1 MDNDTYFGGGGSM
14 HDLFNGQGIDVDI
27 NGQNTI
33 ESASQHRNNQQLLSP
48 TTTTHRH
55 DSMFSCS
62 SIGGTPRHS
71 IFRQAEAQPC
81 ANLHQTVHSPN
92 GYTYVPVNGGMS
104 RSASQYSSASSGQR
118 SFSQSLQPAS
128 RGSFGSIL
136 VSTGSAMSRSISS
149 TSASQRNAP
158 QPYPFRSNSHSV
170 HFRPRRSSD
179 ISPYM
184 EYEHFA
190 AAAMS
195 PFEYAVNDTIDEGI
209 PEHED
214 ESKVFGRFGYDNE

>member
-1 MDNDTYFGGGGSM
+1 M

-118 SFSQSLQPAS
+118 SFSQSLQRAS

>member
-1 MDNDTYFGGGGSM
+1 MR
-14 HDLFNGQGIDVDI
+14 DLFNGQGIGVDI

-33 ESASQHRNNQQLLSP
+33 ESASQYRNNQQLLSP
-48 TTTTHRH
+48 TTTHRH

-71 IFRQAEAQPC
+71 ISHQAEAQPC
-81 ANLHQTVHSPN
+81 ANIHQTVHSPI
-92 GYTYVPVNGGMS
+92 GYTQVPVNGDMS
-104 RSASQYSSASSGQR
+104 RSASQYSSVSSGQR
-118 SFSQSLQPAS
+118 SLSTSLQRAS

-136 VSTGSAMSRSISS
+136 VPTGSAMSRSISS
-149 TSASQRNAP
+149 TSASQRTAP

-179 ISPYM
+179 ISPNM

-195 PFEYAVNDTIDEGI
+195 PFEYAVNDTIDEGM
-209 PEHED
+209 PEHEN
-214 ESKVFGRFGYDNE
+214 ESKVFGHFGYDNE